1 MKNKKNRMQAFL
13 ALICL
18 GVIAG
23 CGTAPLLQEES
34 TVQREEAFPQRS
46 KESPPVLAANAEECE
61 ESYPDGSADGEQFKI
76 YEPFGMTYDAD
87 KNELYYKG
95 KAVRWFEDY
104 YPLGDNTK
112 AGRDFF
118 NENGV
123 VDVYAV
129 RDLHT
134 SQWASDGSFDPSGT
148 LTGLAEFSEEEFDA
162 RDLEAIRNPAPATAI
177 AGDPPSQ
184 EELLEMEKE
193 YAPFGMTYDTNEEQ
207 WYFQGEKVR
216 HFQDILTSN
225 GEALNSGKFHG
236 TIRSFGNEN
245 GTADIYTIRDYEKP
259 DASGYGTLTGIEKRT
274 QEEADESTGRNTA
287 PQSGRDSAAVE
298 KTGTVDMTVYE
309 PYGLIFDKEKDCYTY
324 KGSIVRY
331 FNDWRSG
338 ASFTNFS
345 TGTVDIEGEY
355 DDNNNLIGIKECLQ
369 EMYDFHTK
377 KDIKNY

>member
-1 MKNKKNRMQAFL
+1 MKSKKNRMQAFL

-34 TVQREEAFPQRS
+34 TVRREEAFRQLS
-46 KESPPVLAANAEECE
+46 KESSPVVAASEEDCGE
-61 ESYPDGSADGEQFKI
+61 TYTDESVYGEQFKI

-104 YPLGDNTK
+104 YPLSNDTK

-134 SQWASDGSFDPSGT
+134 SQLAADGSFDPGGT
-148 LTGLAEFSEEEFDA
+148 LTGLAEFSEKEFAA
-162 RDLEAIRNPAPATAI
+162 RDLEAIRNPAPAMAI
-177 AGDPPSQ
+177 AGDPSSK
-184 EELLEMEKE
+184 EEFLEMEKE
-193 YAPFGMTYDTNEEQ
+193 YAPFGMTYDTGEEQ
-207 WYFQGEKVR
+207 WYFQGEKIR
-216 HFQDILTSN
+216 YFQDILASN

-245 GTADIYTIRDYEKP
+245 GTADIYTVRDYEKP
-259 DASGYGTLTGIEKRT
+259 DASGYGTLTGIKKQT
-274 QEEADESTGRNTA
+274 QEEADERTGRNTG
-287 PQSGRDSAAVE
+287 PQSGRDSAVVE
-298 KTGTVDMTVYE
+298 KPGIVDMAVYE

-324 KGSIVRY
+324 NGSIVRC

-338 ASFTNFS
+338 AAFTNFS

-355 DDNNNLIGIKECLQ
+355 DDNNNLIGIKECSQ

-377 KDIKNY
+377 KGH

>member
-1 MKNKKNRMQAFL
+1 MKSKKNRMQAFL

-34 TVQREEAFPQRS
+34 TSAENCGETYTD
-46 KESPPVLAANAEECE
+46 ESA
-61 ESYPDGSADGEQFKI
+61 YGEQFKI

-104 YPLGDNTK
+104 YPLGDDTK

-134 SQWASDGSFDPSGT
+134 SQLTADGSFDPGGT
-148 LTGLAEFSEEEFDA
+148 LTGLAEFSEEEFAA
-162 RDLEAIRNPAPATAI
+162 RDIEAIRNPAPVTAI
-177 AGDPPSQ
+177 AGAPPSK

-193 YAPFGMTYDTNEEQ
+193 YAPFGMTYDTDEEQ

-216 HFQDILTSN
+216 YFQDILASN

-245 GTADIYTIRDYEKP
+245 GTADIYTVRDYEKP

-274 QEEADESTGRNTA
+274 QGEADERTGRNA
-287 PQSGRDSAAVE
+287 GSQSGRDSAVVE
-298 KTGTVDMTVYE
+298 KPGIVDMAVYE

-324 KGSIVRY
+324 NGSIVRC

-338 ASFTNFS
+338 AAFTNFS
-345 TGTVDIEGEY
+345 TGTVDIEGKY
-355 DDNNNLIGIKECLQ
+355 DDNNTLIGIKECSQ

-377 KDIKNY
+377 KGH